1 MFKKFLDNISNE
13 AEKLLLKIDINY
25 KENKDNVSTIR
36 TIINTGKPDLV
47 ENLIKYADFNI
58 NQVDENKRSLL

>member
-25 KENKDNVSTIR
+25 KENKDDVSTIR